1 MTTVRPVVLLVDDDA
16 DIRTVTRLALLRA
29 GFAVEPV
36 SSGEEA
42 ILVAQRTRP
51 DLVLLDW
58 MMPGLNGLETYRRL
72 RTDPR
77 TARVPVVFLTAASN
91 TDDVRRG
98 LALGAA
104 GCITKPFDALQIGD
118 TLRRMLG
125 WSLNEP
131 VRG

>member
-1 MTTVRPVVLLVDDDA
+1 MSGMRPVVLLVDDDA
-16 DIRTVTRLALLRA
+16 DIRTVTRLALVRA

-42 ILVAQRTRP
+42 IVAAQRTPP

-77 TARVPVVFLTAASN
+77 TARIPVVFLTAASN
-91 TDDVRRG
+91 TDDCCCWPV
-98 LALGAA
+98 
-104 GCITKPFDALQIGD
+104 ITSMVKKMPWG
-118 TLRRMLG
+118 
-125 WSLNEP
+125 
-131 VRG
+131 